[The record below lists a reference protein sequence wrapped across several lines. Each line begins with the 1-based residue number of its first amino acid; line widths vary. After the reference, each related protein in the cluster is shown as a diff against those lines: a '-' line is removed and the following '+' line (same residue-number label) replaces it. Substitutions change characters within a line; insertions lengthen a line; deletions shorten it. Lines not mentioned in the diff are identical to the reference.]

1 MLFLFCLDSCSSLV
15 SSIVGSSDANAFP
28 SSPGDR
34 MPSDVAYELGRD
46 DTVLCDVVDQRASWN
61 LGEGC
66 EGSEA

>member
-1 MLFLFCLDSCSSLV
+1 
-15 SSIVGSSDANAFP
+15 
-28 SSPGDR
+28 